1 LLVLMLVLGL
11 SGVASAVPSALQLIA
26 PPEGLPGSWLNPLEV
41 GETMRV
47 YVCTD
52 STGLGQLCVTIHA
65 TGSGAEITGGIL
77 ASEAG
82 DYGGRGTYYDP
93 PGEWSRVG
101 NDGWQSGLSF
111 DSLVID
117 GTQIEIALGMFQS
130 TIYGPTTEPVVLFT
144 DAPPNMTTTN
154 TPIAYFDI
162 ECTGAGQ
169 VTLSMTDGCPGC
181 GPGIYNCTKMG
192 DGTEVWDF
200 GSPITIYQ
208 TGFNTCWDAG
218 ECAGQASGDATC
230 DGVVSLDDLAAL
242 KAAWGMST
250 PWTPP
255 HCCADFTHDGVV
267 NLDDL
272 AVIKLYWS
280 YDGYSPS
287 TGNQGC
293 P

>member
-1 LLVLMLVLGL
+1 MKKLLVLMLVLGL

-26 PPEGLPGSWLNPLEV
+26 PPEGFPGSPTNPLEV

-47 YVCTD
+47 YVGTD
-52 STGLGQLCVTIHA
+52 SSGLGQLGVIIRL
-65 TGSGAEITGGIL
+65 TGNGAITGGIL
-77 ASEAG
+77 ASEAAG
-82 DYGGRGTYYDP
+82 YGGSGTYYDP

-101 NDGWQSGLSF
+101 EDGWDSGLSF
-111 DSLVID
+111 DSVVID
-117 GTQIEIALGMFQS
+117 GTQIEIGLGMFGK
-130 TIYGPTTEPVVLFT
+130 TIYGPTTEPVVVFT

-169 VTLSMTDGCPGC
+169 VTLSLVPGGQYLC
-181 GPGIYNCTKMG
+181 GVATIMD
-192 DGTEVWDF
+192 DGTPVTDF

-230 DGVVSLDDLAAL
+230 DGVVGLDDLAAL
-242 KAAWGMST
+242 KAAWGMRA

-272 AVIKLYWS
+272 AVIKDKWAYT
-280 YDGYSPS
+280 GYSPS